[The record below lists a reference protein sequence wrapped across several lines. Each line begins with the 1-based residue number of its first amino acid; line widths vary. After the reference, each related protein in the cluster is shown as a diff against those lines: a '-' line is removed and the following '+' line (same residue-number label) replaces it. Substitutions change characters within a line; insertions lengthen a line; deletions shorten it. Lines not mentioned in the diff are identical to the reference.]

1 MLVDEKII
9 FWLSL
14 LLENDKPL
22 WYRKQVAS
30 LFKLENAKN
39 YFIQQHVIFR

>member
-1 MLVDEKII
+1 MTRCAGSKKRLC
-9 FWLSL
+9 L
-14 LLENDKPL
+14 LLENDKQL

-39 YFIQQHVIFR
+39 SFIQQHVIFR